1 MINTLIEAI
10 KGVINRCK
18 DILKKPGIN
27 TAYKIDKEST

>member
-27 TAYKIDKEST
+27 IGYTLDKEST